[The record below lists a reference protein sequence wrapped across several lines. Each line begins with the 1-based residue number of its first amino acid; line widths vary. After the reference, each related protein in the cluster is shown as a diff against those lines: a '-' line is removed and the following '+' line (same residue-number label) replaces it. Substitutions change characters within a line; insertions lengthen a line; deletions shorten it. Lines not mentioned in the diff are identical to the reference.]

1 MSNPNEN
8 LRTVESLAA
17 YVSPDDV
24 DIKHRKAFLSTV
36 ASRIYDDIGSPDIL
50 IHWGNRAS
58 YNRHKVALQVQDAG
72 NLLALSREFVKVVQT
87 AYEEKHSTEA
97 IWADPAVR
105 LFVNKFESL
114 CRSEA
119 NYGEAYKMC
128 EEMADTRPER

>member
-1 MSNPNEN
+1 MSDNEN
-8 LRTVESLAA
+8 LRTVESLAS

-24 DIKHRKAFLSTV
+24 DIKDRKAFLSTV
-36 ASRIYDDIGSPDIL
+36 ASRICDDVRSNDIM

-87 AYEEKHSTEA
+87 AFEENRSTEKT
-97 IWADPAVR
+97 WEDPAVR

-114 CRSEA
+114 CRSDA
-119 NYGEAYKMC
+119 NFSEAYRACQEKAAGK
-128 EEMADTRPER
+128 EGA